1 MSDNRRKSKPFGQR
15 RLCQTHGRLRL
26 ATEGYTNDGS
36 GWPVPNS
43 STTRCCLSS
52 EVLMNPIDISTI
64 IFCCIFGSALLGM
77 WLRNALPERHLDAET
92 KDLVKLGV
100 SLIGTMAA
108 LLLGL
113 LVASA
118 KSAYDARSNELTQ
131 MAANTVLLDR
141 AFVHYGS
148 AAAPIRAVLKKAIV
162 RMIDQVWGK
171 EGTDADVL
179 PASQPLGVVYDQVQ
193 DLEPHSDA
201 QHALQSQAESVL
213 VNLGQER
220 LLLFAQNESSISTP
234 FMVVVVFWLSVLF
247 ISFGL
252 FAPRNPTAIVT
263 LLVAA
268 ISVAAALYLILELDH
283 PFSGLMQ
290 ISSAPLRNALS
301 VLGK

>member
-1 MSDNRRKSKPFGQR
+1 
-15 RLCQTHGRLRL
+15 
-26 ATEGYTNDGS
+26 
-36 GWPVPNS
+36 
-43 STTRCCLSS
+43 
-52 EVLMNPIDISTI
+52 MNPIEISAI
-64 IFCCIFGSALLGM
+64 IFCCIFGGALFGM
-77 WLRNALPERHLDAET
+77 WLHYALPERHFDAET

-100 SLIGTMAA
+100 GLIGTMAA

-118 KSAYDARSNELTQ
+118 KSAYDARSNELMQ

-141 AFVHYGS
+141 ALVHYGP
-148 AAAPIRAVLKKAIV
+148 AAAPIRGLLKVAVA
-162 RMIDQVWGK
+162 RMIDQVWGQDSANA
-171 EGTDADVL
+171 GVAL
-179 PASQPLGVVYDQVQ
+179 PASQPLGVVYDKVQ
-193 DLEPHSDA
+193 ELEPHSDA
-201 QHALQSQAESVL
+201 QHAIQSQAESVL

-234 FMVVVVFWLSVLF
+234 FLVVVVFWLSVLF
-247 ISFGL
+247 VSFGL

-268 ISVAAALYLILELDH
+268 ISVAGALYLILDLDH

-290 ISSAPLRNALS
+290 ISSASLRSALL